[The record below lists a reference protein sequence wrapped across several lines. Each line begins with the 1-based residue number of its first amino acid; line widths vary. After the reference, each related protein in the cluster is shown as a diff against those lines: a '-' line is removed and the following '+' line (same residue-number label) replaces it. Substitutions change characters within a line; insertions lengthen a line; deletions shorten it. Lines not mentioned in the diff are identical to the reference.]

1 MKKLYTFLLLS
12 IFAAT
17 DILASGLSTCD
28 FNYINDLVGGR
39 ATGMGGA
46 YTAISDDP
54 SGAFYNPAGLV
65 YAIDNQISL
74 SVNSY
79 KNRKSVYKSV
89 IGSND
94 YEQEVS
100 SFYPSFFGVTQSFGQ
115 VKIGFTFAT
124 LNNEILDQDS
134 YFDDLTLPIDG
145 TDAPTTY
152 NMNYNITEN
161 TILAG
166 PSVALFATDNL
177 SFGLT
182 LYIMKKA
189 KQEIALQMITYE
201 YNGAKRYSQD
211 STYITE
217 DVWAIKP
224 VLGTQYM
231 PNKYI
236 ALGLSIS
243 PGFVLSHTKDTQL
256 FRKPYAGGN
265 DMNQTNPDGDP
276 LITFKTADNDIDD
289 SKIPTLVRLGAAYY
303 PSNKLIFTTDIIAHI
318 GSQNLQNDVEN
329 TFNIALGTEYYLT
342 ASFPIRFGIFTNFA
356 NTPNIDK
363 SKANQEAHTN
373 LLGLSS
379 SLSWQTRNSSIT
391 LSGFYQASEF
401 FGISPLGEGEAQVY
415 AGSTTVQEMQMT
427 LYSVSLTGSARY

>member
-1 MKKLYTFLLLS
+1 MKKLYALLPFI
-12 IFAAT
+12 IFATA
-17 DILASGLSTCD
+17 DLLASGLSTCD
-28 FNYINDLVGGR
+28 FNYINDMVGGR
-39 ATGMGGA
+39 ATGLGGA

-79 KNRKSVYKSV
+79 KNRTSVYKSV

-100 SFYPSFFGVTQSFGQ
+100 SFYPSFFGVTQSFGKI
-115 VKIGFTFAT
+115 KIGFTFAT

-134 YFDDLTLPIDG
+134 YFDDLTLQVSG
-145 TDAPTTY
+145 SEAPATY

-182 LYIMKKA
+182 LYVMKKA
-189 KQEIALQMITYE
+189 KQEIAMQMITYE
-201 YNGAKRYSQD
+201 YNGAERYSLD
-211 STYITE
+211 NTYITE
-217 DVWAIKP
+217 DIWAIKP

-236 ALGLSIS
+236 ALGLSVS
-243 PGFVLSHTKDTQL
+243 PGFVLSHSKETQL
-256 FRKPYAGGN
+256 FSKSYAGGT
-265 DMNQTNPDGDP
+265 DMNQTDSEGDP
-276 LITFKTADNDIDD
+276 LITFKTAEHDLDD
-289 SKIPTLVRLGAAYY
+289 SKIPTLIRLGAAYY

-318 GSQNLQNDVEN
+318 GSQNLQNEVEN
-329 TFNIALGTEYYLT
+329 TFNVALGTEYYLT

-356 NTPNIDK
+356 NTPEIDENRT
-363 SKANQEAHTN
+363 NQEAHAN

-379 SLSWQTRNSSIT
+379 SLSWQTRNSSVT
-391 LSGFYQASEF
+391 LSGFYQSSDF
-401 FGISPLGEGEAQVY
+401 FGITPFGEGKAQVY
-415 AGSTTVQEMQMT
+415 SGSTSVQEMQMS
-427 LYSVSLTGSARY
+427 LYSISLTGSARY